1 MLTRRIR
8 IQVIAFIVIALVG
21 VSYLSVRYVGLQRL
35 VGANGY
41 TVHLELADSGG
52 IFSNAEVTY
61 RGVPVGRVGGM
72 RLTASGIQVDLNI
85 TSSRHIPSDLTAVVA
100 DRSAIGEQYVDLR
113 PNRDSAPYLG
123 NGTVIAQ
130 SRTALPP
137 PVDQLLANVDN
148 LSASIPTQ
156 PLNTVVSELSTAV
169 AGSSTDL
176 QKLIDS
182 ANQFFQKANVE
193 FPAQSQLID
202 TSSTVLATQQQ
213 EANSIKSFSANLALL
228 AGQLRASDP
237 DLRRLISTVPTAATQ
252 FTGLVNDIGGSAGL
266 LIGNLLTTSQVFLGN
281 VNGVRELL
289 VKFPAAVSVGSSA
302 ITADGIHVGLAL
314 TFFDPLPC
322 TSGYAGT
329 TRRTASDVSAGQPLN
344 TSAGCTNP
352 APGSEVRGSVAA
364 QASVSGSLVD
374 PSSTSSTGSASTLAG
389 LMGLGNR

>member
-8 IQVIAFIVIALVG
+8 IQVLAFIVIALVG
-21 VSYLSVRYVGLQRL
+21 VSYLSVRYVGLERL

-61 RGVPVGRVGGM
+61 RGVPVGRVGAM
-72 RLTASGIQVDLNI
+72 RLTATGIQVDLNI

-113 PNRDSAPYLG
+113 PNNDNAPYLG
-123 NGTVIAQ
+123 DGTVIAQ
-130 SRTALPP
+130 SKTALPP
-137 PVDQLLANVDN
+137 PIGQLLENVDN
-148 LSASIPTQ
+148 LTASIPTA
-156 PLNTVVSELSTAV
+156 PLNTVINEFSTAV
-169 AGSSTDL
+169 SGSSTDL

-182 ANQFFQKANVE
+182 ANQFFQQANAE
-193 FPAQSQLID
+193 FPAQAQLID
-202 TSSTVLATQQQ
+202 TSKTVLATQQQ
-213 EANSIKSFSANLALL
+213 EAASIRSFSANLALL

-237 DLRRLISTVPTAATQ
+237 DLRRLITTVPTAAEQ
-252 FTGLVNDIGGSAGL
+252 FTGLINDVGSSAGL

-322 TSGYAGT
+322 TNGYAGT
-329 TRRTASDVSAGQPLN
+329 TRRTASDTSAGQPLN
-344 TSAGCTNP
+344 TAAGCTDP
-352 APGSEVRGSVAA
+352 TTGSEVRGSVAA
-364 QASVSGSLVD
+364 QASVSGAPGNSAD
-374 PSSTSSTGSASTLAG
+374 TASSNSTSTLAG
-389 LMGLGNR
+389 LMGLGG